1 MDKEQILKELGSRIR
16 QRRIELGISQRELG
30 LRTNKDQQ
38 AINRLETGGINPWG
52 RKFFTLSI
60 CNSVDKIYFCSPLF
74 GTGMY
79 SAYKT
84 LKL

>member
-38 AINRLETGGINPWG
+38 AINRLESGGINPSYIQLLEVCIG
-52 RKFFTLSI
+52 LDMTIDEL
-60 CNSVDKIYFCSPLF
+60 
-74 GTGMY
+74 
-79 SAYKT
+79 
-84 LKL
+84 LKK

>member
-38 AINRLETGGINPWG
+38 AINRLETGGINPSYIQLLEVCIG
-52 RKFFTLSI
+52 LDMTIDEL
-60 CNSVDKIYFCSPLF
+60 
-74 GTGMY
+74 
-79 SAYKT
+79 
-84 LKL
+84 LKK

>member
-38 AINRLETGGINPWG
+38 AINRLETGGINPSYIQLLEVCIG
-52 RKFFTLSI
+52 LDMT
-60 CNSVDKIYFCSPLF
+60 VDEL
-74 GTGMY
+74 
-79 SAYKT
+79 
-84 LKL
+84 LKK